1 MYKRLN
7 LIVLTIIAFILL
19 SSSSVNAQLVR
30 GFVYDERGYPVIGA
44 TVYFDGTTIGTTTN
58 PEGYFTLALRA
69 VTNSALVVRFMGY
82 ETVIISNPFGESTH
96 SITLTPKPMSIR
108 EVVVVPNPFTREQMI
123 KVFRQ
128 EFLGTTWAGR
138 RCVIVNEDDI
148 DLFYDYNTN
157 RLEATSLKPLQI
169 ENRFLG
175 YRVEFDL
182 VDFYVKYNKRTLKRD
197 YIHSSLFLGT
207 SLFADYPEVFNRHL
221 RRRYESYQ
229 GSQLNFFR
237 DMAKMS
243 WGKEGFMLFVGSLPA
258 LPKTAFAVKDTLGLK
273 QVTVL
278 PDPQAPQIFDVHGNP
293 ILPKARSFNLLYRR
307 RQQSMVKFTTSQFY
321 IDAHGNNSHPN
332 QIAFGGAMGKRRF
345 GNLLPLDY
353 EPL

>member
-1 MYKRLN
+1 MLNRLCF
-7 LIVLTIIAFILL
+7 LYFSSIAFFLL
-19 SSSSVNAQLVR
+19 SFQVVNAQVVQ
-30 GFVYDERGYPVIGA
+30 GFVYDERSLPVVGA

-58 PEGYFTLALRA
+58 TEGFFTINLKAFS
-69 VTNSALVVRFMGY
+69 NSALVVSYMGY
-82 ETVIISNPFGESTH
+82 QTVIISNPFEVITH
-96 SITLTPKPMSIR
+96 SITLVPKPLTIR
-108 EVVVVPNPFTREQMI
+108 EVFVVPNPFTREQMI

-128 EFLGTTWAGR
+128 EFLGANWAGR
-138 RCVIVNEDDI
+138 RCVILNEDDI
-148 DLFYDYNTN
+148 DLYFDYESN

-169 ENRFLG
+169 ENRYLG

-182 VDFYVKYNKRTLKRD
+182 VEFYVKFNKRSLKRD
-197 YIHSSLFLGT
+197 FIHSSLFLGT
-207 SLFADYPEVFNRHL
+207 SLFADYPEVSNRQL
-221 RRRYESYQ
+221 RRRHDSYL

-237 DMAKMS
+237 DLAKMS

-258 LPKTAFAVKDTLGLK
+258 LPSTAFAVKDTLGLK

-293 ILPKARSFNLLYRR
+293 IRPKARSFNLLYRR

-332 QIAFGGAMGKRRF
+332 QIAFGGEMGKRRF

-353 EPL
+353 EP